1 MQAHP
6 AIGVEI
12 LSDVTLLAGQGID
25 VVRSHHERWDG
36 GGYPGGLAGADI
48 PLGARIFALAD
59 ALDAM
64 TSERPYRRAGS
75 WEDAVSEIEARAG
88 TQFDPTL
95 VDVFHDREE
104 ALRRI
109 YFELNRN

>member
-1 MQAHP
+1 MVGEA
-6 AIGVEI
+6 A
-12 LSDVTLLAGQGID
+12 LLRGQGAR

-36 GGYPGGLAGADI
+36 EGYPDHLAADEI
-48 PLGARIFALAD
+48 PLGARIFTIAD